1 MATNMEY
8 AISVLV
14 IIAIITS
21 ATSVWYVSTVVGDVG
36 RLIDSVADL
45 ADETAQ
51 LATSVGDVATSVAN
65 LATATAQDLTSITSN
80 LTAIAGDLTA
90 IADRV
95 TEVEGT
101 LSPTITVV
109 GPWSGAEMDAF
120 LPILERFE
128 TLSGIN
134 VKYRVLRAED
144 LATLLPA
151 QFAAETAPG
160 DVIFMWA
167 WWIGDQ
173 AQNGHVLEVTDLID
187 AADFLPGTF
196 DQVNV
201 TGEVYGGAY
210 TGKVKP
216 GFWYRKSFFAAHGLT
231 PTTVNSTWA
240 DFADLLADIAAV
252 QGVVDPI
259 VSGDGVGWPLSDITE
274 HFLTTFGGAQL
285 QYDLIA
291 GTADWTTDPVRSIFE
306 DDLVPTLG
314 NFSLPLTWDSTAIN
328 SWWQGDY
335 GLYFMGS
342 WITGMVDNAT
352 DLGIITLPGASALV
366 LPADYFFI
374 PAYTENADEAKEL
387 FSFLISEEAQRL
399 QTAQGGHIA
408 TNINV
413 PDSSYPAIDLMVVQ
427 FIQDYAIV
435 PDLDDTIGG
444 EFQTTFWAQLQA
456 LWDDPTKLDDV
467 LAEIEAVAP

>member
-1 MATNMEY
+1 MAIKMENV
-8 AISVLV
+8 IVVLV

-21 ATSVWYVSTVVGDVG
+21 ASTLYYGFTVVSDLSKLTG
-36 RLIDSVADL
+36 SVADL
-45 ADETAQ
+45 AGSMAD
-51 LATSVGDVATSVAN
+51 
-65 LATATAQDLTSITSN
+65 LATALANFENTTAADLA
-80 LTAIAGDLTA
+80 AIAA
-90 IADRV
+90 RV
-95 TEVEGT
+95 TEVERT

-128 TLSGIN
+128 ALSGIN

-151 QFAAETAPG
+151 QFAAGTTPG

-167 WWIGDQ
+167 WWIGQQ
-173 AQNGHVLEVTDLID
+173 AQNGHALEVTALVD

-196 DQVNV
+196 DQVNL
-201 TGEVYGGAY
+201 TGKIYGGAY

-216 GFWYRKSFFAAHGLT
+216 GFWYRKSFFAANNLT
-231 PTTVNSTWA
+231 PTNATSSWA
-240 DFADLLADIAAV
+240 NFTALLADIAAV
-252 QGVVDPI
+252 SGVVDPI

-285 QYDLIA
+285 QHDLIA
-291 GTADWTTDPVRSIFE
+291 GTASWTTGTVRNIFE
-306 DDLVPTLG
+306 NYLVPTLG
-314 NFSLPLTWDSTAIN
+314 NFSDPLTWDSTAIN

-352 DLGIITLPGASALV
+352 DLGIIPLPGASALV
-366 LPADYFFI
+366 LPADHFFI
-374 PAYTENADEAKEL
+374 PAYTEHPDEAKEL

-413 PDSSYPAIDLMVVQ
+413 PASSYPAVDLMVVQ
-427 FIQDYAIV
+427 FIQDFAIV

-444 EFQTTFWAQLQA
+444 EFQTTFWDQLKL
-456 LWDDPTKLDDV
+456 LWVTPGELDNV
-467 LAEIEAVAP
+467 LAAIEAVAP

>member
-1 MATNMEY
+1 MAIKMENVTV
-8 AISVLV
+8 VLV

-21 ATSVWYVSTVVGDVG
+21 ASTLYYGFTVVSDLSKLTG
-36 RLIDSVADL
+36 SVADL
-45 ADETAQ
+45 A
-51 LATSVGDVATSVAN
+51 GSVAD
-65 LATATAQDLTSITSN
+65 LATALANFENTTAADL
-80 LTAIAGDLTA
+80 AA

-109 GPWSGAEMDAF
+109 GPWSGTEMDAF

-128 TLSGIN
+128 ALSGIN
-134 VKYRVLRAED
+134 TKYRVLRAED

-151 QFAAETAPG
+151 QFAAGTTPG

-167 WWIGDQ
+167 WWIGQQ
-173 AQNGHVLEVTDLID
+173 AQNGHALEVTALVD

-196 DQVNV
+196 DQVNI
-201 TGEVYGGAY
+201 TGKIYGGAY

-216 GFWYRKSFFAAHGLT
+216 GFWYRKSFFAANNLT

-240 DFADLLADIAAV
+240 EFAALLVDIAAAS
-252 QGVVDPI
+252 GVVDPI

-285 QYDLIA
+285 QHDLIA
-291 GTADWTTDPVRSIFE
+291 GTADWTTGTVRNIFE
-306 DDLVPTLG
+306 TYLVPSLG
-314 NFSLPLTWDSTAIN
+314 NFSLPLAWDSTAIN

-352 DLGIITLPGASALV
+352 DLGIIPLPGASALV
-366 LPADYFFI
+366 LPADHFFI
-374 PAYTENADEAKEL
+374 PAYTEHPDEAKEL

-413 PDSSYPAIDLMVVQ
+413 PASSYPAVDLMVVQ
-427 FIQDYAIV
+427 FIQDFAIV

-444 EFQTTFWAQLQA
+444 EFQTTFWDQLSL
-456 LWDDPTKLDDV
+456 LWATPGELDNV
-467 LAEIEAVAP
+467 LAAIEAVAP